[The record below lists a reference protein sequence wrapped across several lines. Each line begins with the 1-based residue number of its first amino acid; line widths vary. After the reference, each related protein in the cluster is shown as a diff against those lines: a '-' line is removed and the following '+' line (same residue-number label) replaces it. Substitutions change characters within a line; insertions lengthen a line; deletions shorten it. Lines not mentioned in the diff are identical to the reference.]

1 MKVLLADDNPAMRQ
15 VIRRILHGLAT
26 EVRECGN
33 GAEACALYAAH
44 HPDWALMD
52 VEMPEVNGLVATE
65 RIRADFPDARILIV
79 TNYDDASLRAAAAR
93 AGACGY
99 VLKDNLLELRQWFA
113 VETARGTT
121 NPTDLPSAEKG
132 TTQ

>member
-26 EVRECGN
+26 EVRECDN

-52 VEMPEVNGLVATE
+52 VEMPEVNGLVATA
-65 RIRADFPDARILIV
+65 RIRADFPEARILIV
-79 TNYDDASLRAAAAR
+79 TNYDDASPRAAAAR

-99 VLKDNLLELRQWFA
+99 VLKDNLWEPRQRMA
-113 VETARGTT
+113 ATVPTSATR
-121 NPTDLPSAEKG
+121 NP
-132 TTQ
+132 